1 MLGFRGGANPA
12 TARRV
17 TLSARTTRSFLL
29 LVTMLGVA
37 PGCASAPA
45 PAVVAQV
52 EAPERVD
59 LGPSSYESEIG
70 GMNEAAVDARFA
82 TLKDPIFG
90 CVEQG
95 SARVRV
101 LGGHFQL
108 ALRIDRQGE
117 VATAFLKESTL
128 GDRDTEKCILD
139 LARAAT
145 WPKPVGGEGLAER
158 SFDVDPPAEPVMW
171 DEKKVKHAVGVA
183 AAGFKRCTRGATGT
197 FVATAYVKPNG
208 HILSAGVAPPSAVDD
223 PAVECIVSTIEKMR
237 FASPGRKPA
246 KVTFALP

>member
-1 MLGFRGGANPA
+1 M
-12 TARRV
+12 RRV
-17 TLSARTTRSFLL
+17 TFARASRYVL
-29 LVTMLGVA
+29 LVGTLLVGA
-37 PGCASAPA
+37 AGCASVPPPA
-45 PAVVAQV
+45 AVVEAA
-52 EAPERVD
+52 APERVD
-59 LGPSSYESEIG
+59 PGPSSVESEIG

-82 TLKDPIFG
+82 TLKDPILS

-95 SARVRV
+95 NARVRV

-108 ALRIDRQGE
+108 ALRIDRKGG
-117 VATAFLKESTL
+117 VATAFLRESTL
-128 GDRDTEKCILD
+128 GDRDTERCILD

-158 SFDVDPPAEPVMW
+158 SFDVDPPAEPVIW
-171 DEKKVKHAVGVA
+171 EEKKVKHAVGVA

-208 HILSAGVAPPSAVDD
+208 RVLSAGVAPPSAGDD
-223 PAVECIVSTIEKMR
+223 PAVECIVSAIEKLR